1 MNLAKN
7 GVLIETIAFL
17 GHRTEIEK
25 MEQDFDKVI
34 DALLRSSPE
43 KKGVLV
49 GDRPSAHL
57 SADEISLFVENA
69 LPKDVRQGQLIHFAE
84 CDRCRAVLAN
94 AIRLSDDQAFEAG
107 SPTVDARPVIDA
119 PWYRRLFAM
128 PNLAYAMGG
137 LVLLFSGFI
146 GYTLIQ
152 NTGSDTAML
161 SDQAESR
168 AAEPAPAAA
177 DEPYVF
183 MDSAANAATNTSSA
197 AANSAIVPG
206 SPFVPNGNDARTA
219 SASNSAATLDVARSR
234 DEADLMMAKP
244 AAAAPADAG
253 PTGLNKAEAES
264 KVNAKREMNELP
276 TVARQTQES
285 LPPPPPPAKSLPVPK
300 DDAAGERSKASDAAK
315 MKSVGRLSTD
325 TARRQISGKT
335 FERRD
340 GTWYDSA
347 YTGQPLTD
355 VRRGTDDYRKLDSGL
370 RRTADDLGG
379 TVVIVWK
386 AKAYRIQ

>member
-1 MNLAKN
+1 
-7 GVLIETIAFL
+7 
-17 GHRTEIEK
+17 
-25 MEQDFDKVI
+25 MELDFDKVI

-69 LPKDVRQGQLIHFAE
+69 LPKDVRQLHLIHFAE

-94 AIRLSDDQAFEAG
+94 AIRLSDVQAFEGG
-107 SPTVDARPVIDA
+107 SPMVDARPVIDA

-161 SDQAESR
+161 SDPAESR
-168 AAEPAPAAA
+168 AAEPATAAA

-183 MDSAANAATNTSSA
+183 MDSAANAASNTSST

-206 SPFVPNGNDARTA
+206 SPFVPNSNAARTA
-219 SASNSAATLDVARSR
+219 SASNSASTLEVARSR

-244 AAAAPADAG
+244 AAAAPADAS

-276 TVARQTQES
+276 TVGRQTQEA
-285 LPPPPPPAKSLPVPK
+285 LPPPPAKSLPVPK

-347 YTGQPLTD
+347 YTGQPLTE
-355 VRRGTDDYRKLDSGL
+355 VRRGTVDYRKLDSGL

-386 AKAYRIQ
+386 TKAYRIQ